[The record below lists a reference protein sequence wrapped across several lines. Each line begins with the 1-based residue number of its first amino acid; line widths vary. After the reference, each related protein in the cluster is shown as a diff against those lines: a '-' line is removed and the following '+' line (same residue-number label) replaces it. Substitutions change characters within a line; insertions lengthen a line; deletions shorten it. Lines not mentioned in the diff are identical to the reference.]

1 MLNLIHAQDKSP
13 ALINYVPN
21 SNSFAVKIKN
31 TKDLKSIL
39 EKHPLKAIFYSEK
52 TREIIDDIIQSMKDG
67 FYEGAS
73 EGEDKELT
81 KTMMEKLFTSLNGEA
96 YMVFFFKEEKK
107 DVVNFDGDPDFA
119 LVAQVDQETFKE
131 FIKADIALEEKS
143 PVKKTI
149 TKKEHEGIEY
159 FSVAIEEN
167 GTPTTFTV
175 GINGIAISSSDE
187 DTFKKMISA
196 VVKKTPIENGLK
208 SNEKMYSYINANPNK
223 EILVTCDFAPLF
235 KYELTKP
242 EIKHEAEPEDDGEEE
257 EEEEE
262 IEEDAPPANESSK
275 LVLEQMQLDK
285 LCQINASY
293 EHKDNIDTIDI
304 SVQCMDEGVFQFAT
318 FINNEFVP
326 SPFISADVGSY
337 FKLFF
342 SLSELKKRILNFMT
356 KIEPESI
363 KQYQEFLKMAK
374 ENFQFDFDAFIE
386 SIGDEYESCSSIDKD
401 GKEEGVMVNKLKNQ
415 TNFITNFAS
424 IMNNP
429 LVKMNL
435 DSVFSISENKEND
448 AHFWALTT
456 KSPELIGQDL
466 SLAAGTFESY
476 GFMTNP
482 GNIAQKQ
489 IAKIKKG
496 TENKLSALPAYNKA
510 RAMYPAKVC
519 MFSYAGAKELYTAV
533 KTKVFDKYATYLGGE
548 EASDDE
554 FVKLIKALNEISPE
568 DFKGNLSMAMWKEK
582 NKLSLSMKLNNK

>member
-1 MLNLIHAQDKSP
+1 MLLAQDKAP

-31 TKDLKSIL
+31 TKDLKGIL

-52 TREIIDDIIQSMKDG
+52 TRDVIDDIIQSMKDG
-67 FYEGAS
+67 FYDGAS

-96 YMVFFFKEEKK
+96 YMVFYFKEEKK
-107 DVVNFDGDPDFA
+107 DVVNFDGEPDFS

-143 PVKKTI
+143 PIKKVI

-159 FSVAIEEN
+159 FSVAIED
-167 GTPTTFTV
+167 GGAPTSFAV
-175 GINGIAISSSDE
+175 AINGIAVASSDE

-208 SNEKMYSYINANPNK
+208 SNEKMYSYLNANPNK

-242 EIKHEAEPEDDGEEE
+242 EAKPEVNSEDDGGDD
-257 EEEEE
+257 EE
-262 IEEDAPPANESSK
+262 IEEEIPPENENSK
-275 LVLEQMQLDK
+275 IFLEQMQLDK

-293 EHKDNIDTIDI
+293 EHKDNIDTVDI
-304 SVQCMDEGVFQFAT
+304 SVQCMDDGVFQFAT
-318 FINNEFVP
+318 FINNEFIP

-342 SLSELKKRILNFMT
+342 SMSEFKKRILNFMT

-363 KQYQEFLKMAK
+363 KKYQEFLKMAK

-435 DSVFSISENKEND
+435 DSVFSITENKEND
-448 AHFWALTT
+448 AHFWALAT

-466 SLAAGTFESY
+466 SLAAGTYESY

-496 TENKLSALPAYNKA
+496 AENKLSALPAYNNA

-533 KTKVFDKYATYLGGE
+533 KVKVIDKIMPMLDAADNGG
-548 EASDDE
+548 DE
-554 FVKLIKALNEISPE
+554 YTKLIKALSEISPD

-582 NKLSLSMKLNNK
+582 NKFTLSMKLNSK